1 MKTLILDTEIIF
13 WDTLIPLMKQS
24 KIIQWFIRIGYP
36 FVEGLNFIQ
45 IVKTLSITCI
55 SGFVL
60 GWLAFFTYHLSN

>member
-1 MKTLILDTEIIF
+1 MKALILDTEIIF

-55 SGFVL
+55 SGFAL
-60 GWLAFFTYHLSN
+60 GWLAFFTYHLSK